1 VALASLEGNV
11 FGEDLTLYPSK
22 REHYPLP
29 GLQDDLAAQQIGEKK
44 RNLRTIRRFDDAVSY
59 RIDTFD
65 YSPQAASFLVRDPGA
80 AAYLLTQSRRRD
92 RSCE

>member
-1 VALASLEGNV
+1 
-11 FGEDLTLYPSK
+11 
-22 REHYPLP
+22 
-29 GLQDDLAAQQIGEKK
+29 
-44 RNLRTIRRFDDAVSY
+44 VSY

-80 AAYLLTQSRRRD
+80 SAYLLTQSRRRD